1 MQQIVSDTDRKS
13 RKSRK
18 DGKAGMGKAKH
29 LPVCE
34 FPSMPSRRRGSTQ
47 LLSGKSIVCVGKP

>member
-1 MQQIVSDTDRKS
+1 MQQIVSDTARKS
-13 RKSRK
+13 GKPIK

-29 LPVCE
+29 LCE